1 MRKPPDRETAA
12 RAEGTA
18 ASKSDLT
25 KIDRNKDNRFRR
37 RSQARVI
44 AEVEWF
50 KLTSRRALATEGW
63 I

>member
-12 RAEGTA
+12 LAEGAA
-18 ASKSDLT
+18 ASKSDPT

-37 RSQARVI
+37 RSQARVN
-44 AEVEWF
+44 AEIEWF
-50 KLTSRRALATEGW
+50 KLTGRRSLATEGR